1 MDNVN
6 LNKLAHTLAIEDC
19 KRMYGDEAMYKINY
33 DEFCGLVL
41 ILSPN
46 LAVQYSII
54 CLSLIPLSICSFKT
68 ILISSAYSEGES

>member
-19 KRMYGDEAMYKINY
+19 KRMYGVEAMYKINY

-41 ILSPN
+41 KAP
-46 LAVQYSII
+46 VK
-54 CLSLIPLSICSFKT
+54 KT
-68 ILISSAYSEGES
+68 YNKLYDRYYLTLNKLKNDKNEI